1 MEEGIL
7 QSQPNAKSFSI
18 GSDGVVSYVDEYGEL
33 QYLAGQIIIAKFP
46 NNGGLEKIGSNE
58 YQRDN

>member
-1 MEEGIL
+1 MGNITI
-7 QSQPNAKSFSI
+7 PTDAKSFSI
-18 GSDGVVSYVDEYGEL
+18 GSDGIVSYVDDDGEL
-33 QYLAGQIIIAKFP
+33 QTAGQIIIAKFP

>member
-1 MEEGIL
+1 MVGSIL
-7 QSQPNAKSFSI
+7 QIPTEAKSFSI
-18 GSDGVVSYVDEYGEL
+18 GSDGIVSYVDDIGEL
-33 QYLAGQIIIAKFP
+33 QTAGQISIAKFS